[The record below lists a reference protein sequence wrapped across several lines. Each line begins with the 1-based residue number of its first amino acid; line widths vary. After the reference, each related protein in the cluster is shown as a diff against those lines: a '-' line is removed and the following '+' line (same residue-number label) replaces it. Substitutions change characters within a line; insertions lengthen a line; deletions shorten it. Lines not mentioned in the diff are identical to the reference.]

1 MKWNARRS
9 IDDAWRHVA
18 YAVRSLARQPAFT
31 AAIVLTLSIGV
42 GATSTI
48 YSVVRTVLFQPL
60 PLTDADRVVR
70 IVENDRPRSLP
81 QVTYRE
87 YLEWHPRVTTMSGMA
102 ALAENSDVVMP
113 APAGLVKV
121 NAAFVSANYFE
132 LLGARSRLGR
142 ALLAGDAESDV
153 MVLGY
158 SAWQRHFASDA
169 QVIGSVISFRSS
181 PLAGRSLTVV
191 GVMPESMET
200 LNPLIDFYL
209 PIATTPNAGTMTLAR
224 MLGRLRDGVSASAAS
239 EEANAIGVAI
249 RPPRPASAPPL
260 SSARF
265 EVRSLEDGL
274 FDPRPG
280 SQVPANLATIRTV
293 LRFFLAAVVVLLLI
307 VCANVSHLLLARGTA
322 RRRELAT
329 RLALGASRS
338 QLLREMLAE
347 CLVLAAAGGMAGTAL
362 AAAGVSAT
370 KWLATL
376 DTQGTFRTVFG
387 TSILPRTNELVVD
400 GRMLGTALVVSLIAM
415 LASSLLPALHLSL
428 ARQLDVLGSRSA
440 AGTRRDTRVRMALVV
455 GQLAMATVLL
465 VGGGLL
471 ITSFGRL
478 ATVDKGY
485 NPTNVVAFQL
495 VLPDDYP
502 TARKAESIEGALSA
516 LRSMPSVAAAGF
528 AYAGILIGIQDT
540 VGSFVPPGRSLD
552 AGSKDVDRPRIKSL
566 SAGYLEAA
574 GATLLEGRLI
584 ADSDSAAAP
593 TVAVINLTVKS
604 RYFGEASPVGAFME
618 WHGGS
623 IPIPVQIIGV
633 IADVR
638 QRSLDRDPYPEIFI
652 DYRQVMAVQERWG
665 APNAMIDRL
674 GFGVMSFAVRT
685 RHDSAGVIPA
695 VRQAINRVDPNAAL
709 DAIMPMERLVAISV
723 ARQRF
728 YALMLLAF
736 ASVAAALAAVGI
748 YGVLAYVTVERTREI
763 ALRMALGARP
773 RQVVALVLGR
783 GLSCAALGIVL
794 GLAGAAA
801 SARYLRAMLFGITPL
816 DGDTFV
822 IVAVAFAAMAALAS
836 YLPARRA
843 AQVDPMVALRIE

>member
-1 MKWNARRS
+1 
-9 IDDAWRHVA
+9 
-18 YAVRSLARQPAFT
+18 
-31 AAIVLTLSIGV
+31 
-42 GATSTI
+42 
-48 YSVVRTVLFQPL
+48 
-60 PLTDADRVVR
+60 
-70 IVENDRPRSLP
+70 
-81 QVTYRE
+81 
-87 YLEWHPRVTTMSGMA
+87 
-102 ALAENSDVVMP
+102 
-113 APAGLVKV
+113 
-121 NAAFVSANYFE
+121 
-132 LLGARSRLGR
+132 
-142 ALLAGDAESDV
+142 
-153 MVLGY
+153 
-158 SAWQRHFASDA
+158 
-169 QVIGSVISFRSS
+169 
-181 PLAGRSLTVV
+181 
-191 GVMPESMET
+191 
-200 LNPLIDFYL
+200 
-209 PIATTPNAGTMTLAR
+209 
-224 MLGRLRDGVSASAAS
+224 
-239 EEANAIGVAI
+239 
-249 RPPRPASAPPL
+249 
-260 SSARF
+260 
-265 EVRSLEDGL
+265 
-274 FDPRPG
+274 
-280 SQVPANLATIRTV
+280 
-293 LRFFLAAVVVLLLI
+293 
-307 VCANVSHLLLARGTA
+307 
-322 RRRELAT
+322 
-329 RLALGASRS
+329 
-338 QLLREMLAE
+338 
-347 CLVLAAAGGMAGTAL
+347 
-362 AAAGVSAT
+362 
-370 KWLATL
+370 
-376 DTQGTFRTVFG
+376 
-387 TSILPRTNELVVD
+387 
-400 GRMLGTALVVSLIAM
+400 
-415 LASSLLPALHLSL
+415 
-428 ARQLDVLGSRSA
+428 
-440 AGTRRDTRVRMALVV
+440 MALVV

>member
-9 IDDAWRHVA
+9 IDDARRYVA

-31 AAIVLTLSIGV
+31 AAVLLTLSIGV
-42 GATSTI
+42 GATTTI

-70 IVENDRPRSLP
+70 IVENERPRSLP
-81 QVTYRE
+81 QVNYRE
-87 YLEWHPRVTTMSGMA
+87 YLEWQPRVTTLSGVA
-102 ALAENSDVVMP
+102 ALAENPDVLMP

-132 LLGARSRLGR
+132 LLGARPRLGR
-142 ALLAGDAESDV
+142 ALLGGDAESDV

-158 SAWQRHFASDA
+158 FAWQRHFASDA

-181 PLAGRSLTVV
+181 PLAGRALTVV

-200 LNPLIDFYL
+200 LNPLIDVYL

-224 MLGRLRDGVSASAAS
+224 MVGRLRDGVSASAAS
-239 EEANAIGVAI
+239 EEANAIGMAI

-260 SSARF
+260 TSARF

-293 LRFFLAAVVVLLLI
+293 LRFFLAAVVVVLLI

-347 CLVLAAAGGMAGTAL
+347 CVVLAAAGGLAGTAF
-362 AAAGVSAT
+362 AAAGVSAI

-376 DTQGTFRTVFG
+376 DTQGMFRTVFG

-400 GRMLGTALVVSLIAM
+400 GRMLGTALVVSLMAM
-415 LASSLLPALHLSL
+415 LASSLLPALHLNL

-440 AGTRRDTRVRMALVV
+440 ASTRRDTRVRMALVV

-485 NPTNVVAFQL
+485 NPANVLAFQL

-516 LRSMPSVAAAGF
+516 LRSMPDVTAAGF

-552 AGSKDVDRPRIKSL
+552 AGSKEVDRPRIKSL

-574 GATLLEGRLI
+574 GVTLLDGRLI

-593 TVAVINLTVKS
+593 PVAVINQTVKS

-618 WHGGS
+618 WHGGNV
-623 IPIPVQIIGV
+623 PVPVRIIGV

-638 QRSLDRDPYPEIFI
+638 QRSLDRDPYPEIFM

-665 APNAMIDRL
+665 APKAMIDRL
-674 GFGVMSFAVRT
+674 GLGVMSFAVRT

-695 VRQAINRVDPNAAL
+695 VRQAINRADPNAAL

-736 ASVAAALAAVGI
+736 ASVAAVLAAIGI

-763 ALRMALGARP
+763 ALRMALGARQW
-773 RQVVALVLGR
+773 QVVALVLGR
-783 GLSCAALGIVL
+783 GLSCAAVGIVL

-816 DGDTFV
+816 DGETFV
-822 IVAVAFAAMAALAS
+822 IVAVAFAAVAALAS